1 MRIPVCVLRNHKPRH
16 PSACYRQACANQH
29 HASNSKYKCFG
40 RGARTAAT
48 FATDFE
54 RPPRRTIRDRNLV
67 TSAGTGSTY
76 RKPLSSST
84 TPYRQK
90 SSPGIYHLAGSV
102 ESQPDASSLSLVY
115 RCATRSALWA
125 NNKSVKRCNVGFG
138 KVWRCNS
145 PHVYTVLIKK
155 PNRAE
160 HSFTMRFNNPR
171 HARQHFLQRR
181 ACENH
186 SQYFENI
193 LTREAFRQ
201 CAPLDWALE

>member
-1 MRIPVCVLRNHKPRH
+1 MRIPVCVLRDHKPRH
-16 PSACYRQACANQH
+16 PSACYRQACANQY

-40 RGARTAAT
+40 RGARTVAT
-48 FATDFE
+48 YATDFE

-90 SSPGIYHLAGSV
+90 SPPGIYHLAGSV

-125 NNKSVKRCNVGFG
+125 NNKSSSEPLIAKSVSIKDAGG
-138 KVWRCNS
+138 KSGGRVS
-145 PHVYTVLIKK
+145 KAVELIAGDLLHVSESRLRV
-155 PNRAE
+155 E
-160 HSFTMRFNNPR
+160 
-171 HARQHFLQRR
+171 
-181 ACENH
+181 
-186 SQYFENI
+186 
-193 LTREAFRQ
+193 
-201 CAPLDWALE
+201 